1 VLLLV
6 TLAVTPLRRVTG
18 WNRVIRYRRTFGVF
32 AFVYAA
38 VHLAIYISLD
48 RFFAFGEIG
57 DDILKRPY
65 ITVGFLAFLLLLPL
79 AVTSTRGWIRRLGRR
94 WQLLHRLIYPAAA
107 LAVLHYFWK
116 KSSKA
121 DIAEPLLFAA
131 ILAGLLLFRLG
142 VLLVR
147 RRRAASGGVEPA

>member
-1 VLLLV
+1 MV
-6 TLAVTPLRRVTG
+6 TLAITPLRRVTG

-32 AFVYAA
+32 AFAYAA

-65 ITVGFLAFLLLLPL
+65 ITVGFAAFLLLLPL
-79 AVTSTRGWIRRLGRR
+79 AITSTRGWIRRLGRR
-94 WQLLHRLIYPAAA
+94 WHLLHRLIYPAAG

-131 ILAGLLLFRLG
+131 VLGGLLLFRV
-142 VLLVR
+142 VLMLR
-147 RRRAASGGVEPA
+147 RRHAASGGAEPA